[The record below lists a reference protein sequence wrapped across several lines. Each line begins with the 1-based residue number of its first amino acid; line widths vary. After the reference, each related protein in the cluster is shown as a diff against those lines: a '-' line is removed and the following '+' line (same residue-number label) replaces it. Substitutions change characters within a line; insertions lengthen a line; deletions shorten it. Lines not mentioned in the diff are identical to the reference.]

1 VADVT
6 IELPAFDISVEV
18 DPPYGD
24 AVDDERLQEIAARV
38 LVREGVTEP
47 VELGIWITNEAEI
60 HELNRTY
67 RHVDSPTDVLSF
79 GADDDDE
86 PFVRAPDAPR
96 HLGDIAIS
104 FPHVVRQAEEYGH
117 SQERELAYLLTHGV
131 LHVLGYDHEDP
142 DDAREMRAHE
152 EQALGEWGITR
163 GSDDASDATGA

>member
-1 VADVT
+1 MT